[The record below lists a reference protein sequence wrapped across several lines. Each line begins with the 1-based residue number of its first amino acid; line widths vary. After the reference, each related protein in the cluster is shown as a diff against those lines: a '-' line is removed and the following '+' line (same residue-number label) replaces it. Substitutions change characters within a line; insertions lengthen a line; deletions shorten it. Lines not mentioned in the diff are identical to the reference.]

1 MPGCLMARQLN
12 TYARGVQSYPVF
24 VSYAD
29 GSLSPFNYALVL
41 VPDPDTVDL
50 VNCAAVSISG
60 AEYMALTKAVTGTPT
75 TGGGGGSG
83 SLLDLSPEQAMPVAA
98 AVFGVWAVAWAAK
111 QAIRTLRGS
120 DEKID

>member
-1 MPGCLMARQLN
+1 MPVC
-12 TYARGVQSYPVF
+12 VF
-24 VSYAD
+24 EAI
-29 GSLSPFNYALVL
+29 LSSNGAAQP
-41 VPDPDTVDL
+41 L
-50 VNCAAVSISG
+50 VNDMEGGSVIAKTGPENNSSACTFVLLTP
-60 AEYMALTKAVTGTPT
+60 AEYERINQAVLGAP
-75 TGGGGGSG
+75 TGGVKGSG